1 MEKSSLLIQ
10 FPEQKLTLLIQDSLK
25 LVLMGKMNYEA
36 KIELVQRE
44 ELSGAEQDL
53 LAASQEI
60 LKDAYAPYSKY
71 KVGAAVQLKSGIILK
86 SSNQEN
92 VSFPVGI
99 CAEQS
104 LLAFA
109 GANYPKDAPSMLAI
123 SAQREGEEVF
133 AKVSPCGMCR
143 QAILEFENRFEHP
156 IQLLIQYPDGQ
167 VVRIDG
173 IQNLLPLSL
182 GDLSL

>member
-1 MEKSSLLIQ
+1 MEKIN
-10 FPEQKLTLLIQDSLK
+10 FE
-25 LVLMGKMNYEA
+25 G
-36 KIELVQRE
+36 KIEIVKEGELTQVE
-44 ELSGAEQDL
+44 EEL
-53 LAASQEI
+53 LAASKKVLQN
-60 LKDAYAPYSKY
+60 AYAPYSKY
-71 KVGAAVQLKSGIILK
+71 KVGAAVLLKSGLTLQ

-109 GANYPKDAPSMLAI
+109 GANHPYDAPTMLAI
-123 SAQREGEEVF
+123 AAQREGDTVF

-143 QAILEFENRFEHP
+143 QAILEFEKRFEHP

-167 VVRIDG
+167 VVRIKG